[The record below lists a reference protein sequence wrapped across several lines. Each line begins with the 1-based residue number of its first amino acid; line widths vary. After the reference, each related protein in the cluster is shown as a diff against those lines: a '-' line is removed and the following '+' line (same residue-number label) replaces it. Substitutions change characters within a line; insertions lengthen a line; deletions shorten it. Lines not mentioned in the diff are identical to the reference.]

1 MEFIIT
7 NQNFEKI
14 YVLELFESILW
25 VDKFNEP
32 GTFEINAP
40 VTTNNLLYLKPNNCI
55 FSDISEHIMII
66 EDVSFESN
74 AESGNKIKVVGRSL
88 ESILD
93 RRIVWK
99 QTNFHNATLNDTIA
113 TLLNDAIVNPSIVDR
128 KIDNFAS
135 YTASEDSYITGLKV
149 NHQYTGDNLLDV
161 IQSLCEEFSIGFK
174 ITLNDSNQFV
184 FSLYTGTN
192 RSYNQS
198 NNSYVIFSPEY
209 ENLISSNYT
218 DKMSVMK
225 NIALVGGEGT
235 GTSRKFKTVGAKK
248 GIDRRETFVNASDI
262 QKESLSNAKYNAL
275 LEKRGLSTL
284 DAINRRV
291 TFDCECDTSRSFVYG
306 RDFFMGDIVQVANEY
321 GIEAPL
327 RVTEFTWS
335 CTTNGIETYPTFL
348 AMENDVVTGK
358 NLLATTLENLQALNT
373 SGEWS
378 GNVWCNS
385 NMIVTVNT
393 DAHDRVVGITVD
405 GKNATSNSINFIL
418 GEVQSDTA
426 DGLILSGCTGG
437 ASGTYF
443 IVLYDKTASS
453 TRVTNY
459 SGDTAITGMVL
470 TNTNQ
475 VRFTLKN
482 GKTVDNITLYPMVRK
497 SSESSTFEP
506 YNPNLA

>member
-1 MEFIIT
+1 MDFIIT

-25 VDKFNEP
+25 IDKFNAP
-32 GTFEINAP
+32 GTFEIYAP
-40 VTTNNLLYLKPNNCI
+40 VTTNNLLYLTPNNYI
-55 FSDISEHIMII
+55 ISDISEHIMII
-66 EDVSFESN
+66 EDISLESN
-74 AESGNKIKVVGRSL
+74 SESGNKIKVVGRSL

-99 QTNFHNATLNDTIA
+99 QTNFHNATLNNTIA
-113 TLLNDAIVNPSIVDR
+113 KLLNDAIVNPSIKDR

-135 YTASEDSYITGLKV
+135 YTASEDSYISKIKV
-149 NHQYTGDNLLDV
+149 NHQYTGDNLLEV

-174 ITLNDSNQFV
+174 VTLDDSNQFV

-198 NNSYVIFSPEY
+198 DNSYVIFSPDY

-262 QKESLSNAKYNAL
+262 QKESLTNAKYYAL
-275 LEKRGLSTL
+275 LEKRGLATL
-284 DAINRRV
+284 DEINRRV
-291 TFDCECDTSRSFVYG
+291 TFDCECDTTRSFVYG
-306 RDFFMGDIVQVANEY
+306 RDFFMGDIVQVASEY

-335 CTTNGIETYPTFL
+335 CSTNGIETYPTFL
-348 AMENDVVTGK
+348 ALENEVVTGK
-358 NLLATTLENLQALNT
+358 NLLVTTLENLQTLNT
-373 SGEWS
+373 AGEWS

-385 NMIVTVNT
+385 DIVVTVNT
-393 DAHDRVVGITVD
+393 DAHDRVIGITVD
-405 GKNATSNSINFIL
+405 GKNATKNAINFIL
-418 GEVQSDTA
+418 GKVQSDTVS
-426 DGLILSGCTGG
+426 GLILSGCNGG
-437 ASGTYF
+437 ASGTYS
-443 IVLYDKTASS
+443 INLYDKTASA

-459 SGDTAITGMVL
+459 NGDTAITGMVL
-470 TNTNQ
+470 ANTNY
-475 VRFTLKN
+475 VRFTLKSD
-482 GKTVDNITLYPMVRK
+482 KSVDNITLYPMVRK
-497 SSESSTFEP
+497 SSESSVFEP
-506 YNPNLA
+506 YDPEIN